1 MSIISGLTK
10 RLVYYV
16 NPDQEHAITKQI
28 NMREFCKRHDIVL
41 TLVERTEL
49 TDQLGY
55 LSHIAEELDIE
66 LQSDNFTRDQPLPE
80 YDLLLICGFEAD
92 ERNEL
97 LKQLQE
103 EEVARGAL
111 KAIATET
118 NIHWTL
124 EHILSDVAEEHIVI
138 QAYMDLRETVRV
150 GEIVTETTGLPPQA
164 RQAFDQRM
172 DLAQK
177 MLSSRQIPNEP
188 DLMRQ
193 LARELK
199 ILITMGEEQD

>member
-66 LQSDNFTRDQPLPE
+66 LQSDTRDQPLPE

-97 LKQLQE
+97 L
-103 EEVARGAL
+103 
-111 KAIATET
+111 
-118 NIHWTL
+118 
-124 EHILSDVAEEHIVI
+124 
-138 QAYMDLRETVRV
+138 
-150 GEIVTETTGLPPQA
+150 
-164 RQAFDQRM
+164 
-172 DLAQK
+172 
-177 MLSSRQIPNEP
+177 
-188 DLMRQ
+188 
-193 LARELK
+193 
-199 ILITMGEEQD
+199 